1 MSTNLN
7 LIHLLTL
14 LSLGLYSISLFLF
27 WKNNNIEIRERFL
40 ISGISFHFVV
50 LLFIILQELGGTNE
64 ALRFESSPALL
75 ISICS
80 FFIFLLFALQKERS
94 PLFCRVVLTSALTLN
109 IIGVT
114 SLHSEFGASSYDL
127 SLLLITHI
135 FSSVLAQVSV
145 VFTLV
150 FSLLLVIVHQ
160 ALKRRKTKQLQ
171 SLPALVPLE
180 RMFVRTV
187 HGSFILLLIS
197 LLTGFIQQ
205 GSLDLSLKLLFSISY
220 FIMCLMTIVIINVK
234 KLSTPRIAYGVFLIA
249 AFLLLSQLLFRLGW
263 ISFT

>member
-14 LSLGLYSISLFLF
+14 LSLGLYTVSIFLF
-27 WKNNNIEIRERFL
+27 WKSYSEEIRERIL
-40 ISGISFHFVV
+40 ISAISFHFVV
-50 LLFIILQELGGTNE
+50 LLIIILQELGGDTE
-64 ALRFESSPALL
+64 AVRFESSPALL

-80 FFIFLLFALQKERS
+80 FFIFLLFSMQKERS
-94 PLFCRVVLTSALTLN
+94 PLFCRVVLISALALN
-109 IIGVT
+109 MIGVA

-150 FSLLLVIVHQ
+150 FSVLLVIVHQ

-180 RMFVRTV
+180 RMFIRTI

-220 FIMCLMTIVIINVK
+220 FTMCLVTIVLIHVK

-249 AFLLLSQLLFRLGW
+249 TFLLSTQLLFRLGL
-263 ISFT
+263 ISY